1 MNSTIKFSFSIPWIF
16 LSELTG
22 SQITQVE
29 VESAFFPCLFPFLF
43 KEMQISKVAPWQQV
57 EGEEAEY
64 LTSL

>member
-1 MNSTIKFSFSIPWIF
+1 MNSTIEFNFSIPWIF

-22 SQITQVE
+22 SQITQIE
-29 VESAFFPCLFPFLF
+29 IESAFVQCLFPFLF
-43 KEMQISKVAPWQQV
+43 KEVQISKGAPWQQV